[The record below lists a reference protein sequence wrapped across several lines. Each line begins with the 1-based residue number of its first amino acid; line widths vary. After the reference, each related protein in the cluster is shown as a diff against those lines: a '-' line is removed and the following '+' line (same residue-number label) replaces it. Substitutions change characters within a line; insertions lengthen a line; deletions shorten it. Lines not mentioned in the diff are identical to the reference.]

1 MRRNAVAWAALLVS
15 TAALIS
21 SRGITKLVPAQE
33 RAPLSAKVQQEA
45 IALSEAFNA
54 VAEHVRPSVVQ
65 ISVDGRAGIFG
76 RGGGG
81 NMPNPNAPGPNG
93 ITPKQLEELL
103 KRFMPD
109 FKFER
114 QQLRPPGGFGHGTGS
129 GFIYDDQGHI
139 LTNNHVVDGADR
151 IQVSFHDGETA
162 TAKVVGRDPEAD
174 LAVIQVDRTDYPPLD
189 RGKSARL
196 KVGDWVMAIG
206 SPFGL
211 SQTVTAGII
220 SGTDRTPEI
229 NEFED
234 FIQTDA
240 AINPGNSG
248 GPLVDMNGKVI
259 GINSAIATASRANAG
274 VGFAIPIDLAGR
286 IADKL
291 IKDGKISRSAVGIS
305 LENLTPA
312 RAKELGAP
320 PKTTGVLV
328 AKVVTGS
335 PADKAGIRAGD
346 IVTRFDTEPV
356 HSISGFRNQVSVSDT
371 GQSYNLTY
379 LRNGKEQTTQVAP
392 APLEEVRLAVQ
403 PSASAPAP
411 TPGPARAPARRGNRA
426 PGNDANPAHEG
437 RVALEGYGMSVQTLS
452 PAMAQQLGYEGKEGV
467 LIASVQADGP
477 AAEAGLEAGDL
488 ITKVVRDKKPV
499 AITSPRELGEFVKQ
513 GDEIIVMVED
523 VNKVLDPQMVT
534 LSRQK

>member
-1 MRRNAVAWAALLVS
+1 MKRNAVAWAALLVS

-21 SRGITKLVPAQE
+21 SRGVTKPVPAQE
-33 RAPLSAKVQQEA
+33 RAALNMQGQREA
-45 IALSEAFNA
+45 AALSEAFGA

-65 ISVDGRAGIFG
+65 ISVDGKGGVFG
-76 RGGGG
+76 RG
-81 NMPNPNAPGPNG
+81 NPNGPGPNN
-93 ITPKQLEELL
+93 INPKQLEELL

-109 FKFER
+109 FKLER
-114 QQLRPPGGFGHGTGS
+114 QQLPPSGRFGQGTGS
-129 GFIYDDQGHI
+129 GFIYDDHGHI

-151 IQVSFHDGETA
+151 IQVSFYDGETA
-162 TAKVVGRDPEAD
+162 SAKVVGRDPEAD
-174 LAVIQVDRTDYPPLD
+174 VAVIKVDRTDYPALE

-196 KVGDWVMAIG
+196 KVGEWVMAVG

-220 SGTDRTPEI
+220 SATDRTPEI

-234 FIQTDA
+234 FLQTDA

-274 VGFAIPIDLAGR
+274 VGFAIPIDMAGR

-291 IKDGKISRSAVGIS
+291 IKDGKISRSAVGIL

-320 PKTTGVLV
+320 ARTPGVLV
-328 AKVVTGS
+328 GKVTNGS
-335 PADKAGIRAGD
+335 PAEKAGVRTGD
-346 IVTRFDTEPV
+346 IITQFDHEPV
-356 HSISGFRNQVSVSDT
+356 HSVSGFRNLVAVSDT
-371 GQSYNLTY
+371 GKSYDLTY
-379 LRNGKEQTTQVAP
+379 LRNGKEQTTRVAP
-392 APLEEVRLAVQ
+392 APLDEIRLANQ
-403 PSASAPAP
+403 PAP
-411 TPGPARAPARRGNRA
+411 PPNPGRRGNRGNDNPKPEA
-426 PGNDANPAHEG
+426 PGG
-437 RVALEGYGMSVQTLS
+437 RVSLEGYGMSVQPLS
-452 PAMAQQLGYEGKEGV
+452 PALAQQLGYEGKEGV

-488 ITKVVRDKKPV
+488 ITKVVKDKKPV
-499 AITSPRELGEFVKQ
+499 VISSPKELGDLAKKS
-513 GDEIIVMVED
+513 DEVVIMVED

-534 LSRQK
+534 LGRQK